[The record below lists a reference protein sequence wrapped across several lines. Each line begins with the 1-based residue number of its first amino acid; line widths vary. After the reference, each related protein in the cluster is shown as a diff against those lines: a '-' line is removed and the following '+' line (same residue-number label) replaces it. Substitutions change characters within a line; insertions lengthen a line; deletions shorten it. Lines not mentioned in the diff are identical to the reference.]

1 MEIQTIISII
11 IVILL
16 IIAFIIWLAWQIKKK
31 GLKQFATEMIVKA
44 EDMYEQGQ
52 NSEKLNFVIDKVI
65 AMLPTPLQ
73 FFITRNAVK
82 NFVQNV
88 FDTVK
93 KALDYVPR
101 KENING

>member
-1 MEIQTIISII
+1 METQTIISII
-11 IVILL
+11 IVAILV
-16 IIAFIIWLAWQIKKK
+16 IAFIIWIAWQIKKK

-65 AMLPTPLQ
+65 DMLPGVLQ
-73 FFITRNAVK
+73 FFITREAVK

-93 KALDYVPR
+93 KALDYVPK
-101 KENING
+101 KEN

>member
-1 MEIQTIISII
+1 METQTIISII
-11 IVILL
+11 IVAILV
-16 IIAFIIWLAWQIKKK
+16 IAFIIWLAWQIKKK

-65 AMLPTPLQ
+65 AMLPKPLQ

-82 NFVQNV
+82 NFVQNI

-93 KALDYVPR
+93 KALDYVPK
-101 KENING
+101 KEN

>member
-1 MEIQTIISII
+1 MEASTIISII
-11 IVILL
+11 IVALL
-16 IIAFIIWLAWQIKKK
+16 VIAFIIWLAWQIKKK

-65 AMLPTPLQ
+65 AILPTPLQ

-82 NFVQNV
+82 NFVQSI

-93 KALDYVPR
+93 KALDYVPK
-101 KENING
+101 KEN

>member
-1 MEIQTIISII
+1 
-11 IVILL
+11 
-16 IIAFIIWLAWQIKKK
+16 
-31 GLKQFATEMIVKA
+31 MIVKA
-44 EDMYEQGQ
+44 EDMYQQGQ

-65 AMLPTPLQ
+65 AILPTPLQ

-82 NFVQNV
+82 KFVQNV

>member
-1 MEIQTIISII
+1 METQTIISII
-11 IVILL
+11 IVAILV
-16 IIAFIIWLAWQIKKK
+16 IAFIIWIAWQIKKK

-65 AMLPTPLQ
+65 DMLPGVLQ
-73 FFITRNAVK
+73 FFITREAVK
-82 NFVQNV
+82 NFVQSV

-93 KALDYVPR
+93 KALDYVPK
-101 KENING
+101 KEN

>member
-1 MEIQTIISII
+1 MEASTIISII

-65 AMLPTPLQ
+65 AMLPKPLQ

-82 NFVQNV
+82 NFVQNI

-93 KALDYVPR
+93 KALDYVPK
-101 KENING
+101 KEN